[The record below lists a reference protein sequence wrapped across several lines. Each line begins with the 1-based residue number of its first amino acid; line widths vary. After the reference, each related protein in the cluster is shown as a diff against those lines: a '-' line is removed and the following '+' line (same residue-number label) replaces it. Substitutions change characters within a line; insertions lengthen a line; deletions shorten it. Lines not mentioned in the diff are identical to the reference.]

1 MTRSASYADNEPGH
15 SPYWTIT
22 AHARSLSHE
31 CEPGGSPGW
40 LRGRWGGKR
49 EGLRECAV
57 GEEEG
62 IKVESEVAASWLRPA
77 VADSRG
83 DLLSALVPVCS
94 LSASPGEVSPLPDGK
109 PHTNSL
115 SAF

>member
-1 MTRSASYADNEPGH
+1 MA
-15 SPYWTIT
+15 
-22 AHARSLSHE
+22 ARE
-31 CEPGGSPGW
+31 MGEG
-40 LRGRWGGKR
+40 

-57 GEEEG
+57 GEEE
-62 IKVESEVAASWLRPA
+62 KSEVAASWLRPA

-94 LSASPGEVSPLPDGK
+94 LSASPGEISPLPDGK